1 VAVSSILSAPRANAN
16 PDTPAPVNRIA
27 TVTALRPARRT
38 VSTSTAPAAQLHDRL
53 IDAANRPLEASES
66 TESTELTAEDAL
78 GFFLGGLINTV
89 PPGSKAPSKHDLVEL
104 LERTADRLGCPEVA
118 PVRGLR

>member
-16 PDTPAPVNRIA
+16 PDTPAPVDRIA

-53 IDAANRPLEASES
+53 IDAANRLLETAES
-66 TESTELTAEDAL
+66 TAMTAEDAL

-104 LERTADRLGCPEVA
+104 LERTADRLGCPPVA
-118 PVRGLR
+118 PVRAVRSR